1 MLRSRS
7 VQGAHQG
14 QRVSNAM
21 SPTIIETQKLTQRS
35 WQVSPSEIETVLKQH
50 DQIADA
56 AVAGVLRADGI
67 TEVPRAYVVRKIG
80 ADAQALTAEAVY
92 HFSRTRLASYK
103 ALDGGVVFVGHIP
116 RTASGKVQRF
126 KLKSLTPELSI
137 VENMVAAHCKA
148 LADPEVVTKVLMA
161 SAGKKRKASTNT
173 QAFMDALELSNARI
187 AKRRCAGTGRRQQR
201 DEPAVALGQ

>member
-1 MLRSRS
+1 MPCLPPSS
-7 VQGAHQG
+7 K
-14 QRVSNAM
+14 
-21 SPTIIETQKLTQRS
+21 PLKLTQRS

-50 DQIADA
+50 DQIVDA
-56 AVAGVLRADGI
+56 AVAGVLRADGV

-80 ADAQALTAEAVY
+80 AGTEALTAEAVY

-148 LADPEVVTKVLMA
+148 LADPEVAPKVEMA
-161 SAGKKRKASTNT
+161 PAGKKRKFSTNT

-187 AKRRCAGTGRRQQR
+187 AKRKCDGTSKRQQR
-201 DEPAVALGQ
+201 GVPALARGQ

>member
-1 MLRSRS
+1 MPCLPPSS
-7 VQGAHQG
+7 K
-14 QRVSNAM
+14 
-21 SPTIIETQKLTQRS
+21 PQKLTQRS
-35 WQVSPSEIETVLKQH
+35 WQVSPSEIETILKQH

-67 TEVPRAYVVRKIG
+67 TEVPRAYVVRKIE
-80 ADAQALTAEAVY
+80 ADTEPLTAEAVY

-148 LADPEVVTKVLMA
+148 LADPEVAPKIEMA

-187 AKRRCAGTGRRQQR
+187 AKRRRDGTSTMQQR
-201 DEPAVALGQ
+201 GMPAIASGQ

>member
-1 MLRSRS
+1 MP
-7 VQGAHQG
+7 
-14 QRVSNAM
+14 
-21 SPTIIETQKLTQRS
+21 PTIIETQKLTQRS

-201 DEPAVALGQ
+201 DEPVVALGQ

>member
-1 MLRSRS
+1 MPCLPPSS
-7 VQGAHQG
+7 K
-14 QRVSNAM
+14 
-21 SPTIIETQKLTQRS
+21 TLKLTQRS

-50 DQIADA
+50 DQIVDA
-56 AVAGVLRADGI
+56 AVAGVLRADGV

-80 ADAQALTAEAVY
+80 AGTEALTAEAVY

-148 LADPEVVTKVLMA
+148 LADPEVAPKIEMA
-161 SAGKKRKASTNT
+161 PAGKKRKVSTNT

-187 AKRRCAGTGRRQQR
+187 AKRKCDGTSKRQQR
-201 DEPAVALGQ
+201 GVPALARGQ

>member
-1 MLRSRS
+1 MPCLPPSPKLRRL
-7 VQGAHQG
+7 
-14 QRVSNAM
+14 M
-21 SPTIIETQKLTQRS
+21 QRS
-35 WQVSPSEIETVLKQH
+35 WQVSPSEVETVLKQH
-50 DQIADA
+50 DQIADV

-137 VENMVAAHCKA
+137 VENMVAAHYKA
-148 LADPEVVTKVLMA
+148 LANPEVVTQARMT

-187 AKRRCAGTGRRQQR
+187 AKRRCDGTGRRPQR
-201 DEPAVALGQ
+201 DVPVVALGQ